1 MCMCVC
7 VFVCECS
14 LGPQTLMSCCRALG
28 PGRPVNH
35 RCWAASGPPV
45 TPERP
50 GRLPCTPRALRGTA
64 RSTQGD
70 CEPWSWD
77 AQCPVPCSPELTG
90 VAQHIKP
97 SSDCL
102 GGGTGWCQLLRVHD
116 CGSGQLAAQDLPLGE
131 CWGVVGSPSPTDLKD
146 APGRSCRAPPGPLP
160 AALLGPS
167 AKLRT
172 LGPACRVPGTAVPLE
187 RALMLCGGSICPL
200 PDPGAR

>member
-146 APGRSCRAPPGPLP
+146 AQGGPAELHLARSPLP
-160 AALLGPS
+160 CWGPVPS
-167 AKLRT
+167 S
-172 LGPACRVPGTAVPLE
+172 GPWGQPAGCLAPRFPS
-187 RALMLCGGSICPL
+187 GG
-200 PDPGAR
+200 R